1 MIVEL
6 VKLGFLG
13 FATAILILSYLL
25 LQKVMASK
33 DFEGEN
39 LTIRCREIR
48 LFMLMSFGVILV
60 GMTWDLLD
68 PKINIKF
75 DVAPEEIVTDSNI
88 VVKVAGRK
96 VDLNGED
103 VQMQNRDEVS
113 IALSALYSKLNFAK
127 SSSEGAN
134 NELKNLKAQ
143 QAQNILHEAGQTEE
157 AGI

>member
-39 LTIRCREIR
+39 LLIRCREIR

-75 DVAPEEIVTDSNI
+75 DVSPKAITKEMEVRVSATP
-88 VVKVAGRK
+88 VKI
-96 VDLNGED
+96 NGED
-103 VQMQNRDEVS
+103 VQLQNRNEVS
-113 IALSALYSKLNFAK
+113 IDLTELDRKIFQLERDA
-127 SSSEGAN
+127 EGTQN
-134 NELKNLKAQ
+134 YLKALKIE
-143 QAQNILHEAGQTEE
+143 QAQALLHDAPQTEE

>member
-39 LTIRCREIR
+39 LLIRCREIR

-68 PKINIKF
+68 PKINVKF
-75 DVAPEEIVTDSNI
+75 DVAPKAISKEMEVRVSAAPVN
-88 VVKVAGRK
+88 
-96 VDLNGED
+96 LSGED
-103 VQMQNRDEVS
+103 VQLQNRNEVS
-113 IALSALYSKLNFAK
+113 IDLTELDRKIFQLERDA
-127 SSSEGAN
+127 EGTQN
-134 NELKNLKAQ
+134 YLKALKIE
-143 QAQNILHEAGQTEE
+143 QAQALLHDAPQTEE

>member
-39 LTIRCREIR
+39 LLVRCREIR
-48 LFMLMSFGVILV
+48 LFMLMSLIVIVV
-60 GMTWDLLD
+60 GMIWDLMD

-75 DVAPEEIVTDSNI
+75 DVSPEESVSDL
-88 VVKVAGRK
+88 VVKADGKK
-96 VDLNGED
+96 VNLDGEN
-103 VQMQNRDEVS
+103 VQMRDDNEVS
-113 IALSALYSKLNFAK
+113 INLFALYKKMNFLE
-127 SSSEGAN
+127 SRSVGAN
-134 NELKNLKAQ
+134 NELNSMKAQ
-143 QAQNILHEAGQTEE
+143 QAQNILQEAGDTEE

>member
-39 LTIRCREIR
+39 LLIRCREIR

-68 PKINIKF
+68 PKVNIKF
-75 DVAPEEIVTDSNI
+75 DVSPKAISKEMEVRVSATPVNI
-88 VVKVAGRK
+88 S
-96 VDLNGED
+96 GED
-103 VQMQNRDEVS
+103 VQLQNRNEVS
-113 IALSALYSKLNFAK
+113 IDLTELDRKIFQLERDAEGKQNYLNTIKIDQVQAL
-127 SSSEGAN
+127 
-134 NELKNLKAQ
+134 
-143 QAQNILHEAGQTEE
+143 LHDAPQTEE

>member
-75 DVAPEEIVTDSNI
+75 DVTPEEIAHDL
-88 VVKVAGRK
+88 VVKAAGKK
-96 VDLNGED
+96 VDINGED
-103 VQMQNRDEVS
+103 VPMQDENEVS
-113 IALSALYSKLNFAK
+113 INLFALYKRLNFME
-127 SSSEGAN
+127 SSSAGAS
-134 NELKNLKAQ
+134 NELKNLKAR
-143 QAQNILHEAGQTEE
+143 QAQNIFHEAGQTEE

>member
-39 LTIRCREIR
+39 LLIRCREIR

-68 PKINIKF
+68 PKVNVKF
-75 DVAPEEIVTDSNI
+75 DVSPKTIVKDMEVRVSATPVHI
-88 VVKVAGRK
+88 
-96 VDLNGED
+96 NGED
-103 VQMQNRDEVS
+103 VQLQNRSEVS
-113 IALSALYSKLNFAK
+113 IDLT
-127 SSSEGAN
+127 
-134 NELKNLKAQ
+134 ELDKKIFRLETDATGTQNYLKVMKIQ
-143 QAQNILHEAGQTEE
+143 QAEALLQDAPQTEE